1 MVENES
7 DSPPLFKLDRLENP
21 PMLNLGEKDKTIKK
35 TANVFL
41 SLYSCFK
48 CGCQPDYWF
57 VWYHKLLAMLLS
69 LITAYYDISKVS
81 SNIYLSLVLL
91 PPQEKGNFREIL
103 GSSHQLG
110 ILGKIQ
116 ISNFQKDKTSVFGNL
131 RLSLFFGKVRA
142 ALQRWIHTIFHQ
154 IMHYHCFSANIQ
166 DEDTGWFC
174 KCPPLKYWTVN
185 LGLAWLV

>member
-1 MVENES
+1 
-7 DSPPLFKLDRLENP
+7 
-21 PMLNLGEKDKTIKK
+21 
-35 TANVFL
+35 
-41 SLYSCFK
+41 
-48 CGCQPDYWF
+48 
-57 VWYHKLLAMLLS
+57 MLLS

-166 DEDTGWFC
+166 EEDTG
-174 KCPPLKYWTVN
+174 
-185 LGLAWLV
+185 

>member
-1 MVENES
+1 MHDHRTMVENELEATY
-7 DSPPLFKLDRLENP
+7 SPPLFKLDRLENL
-21 PMLNLGEKDKTIKK
+21 PMLKLVEKDKRIKK
-35 TANVFL
+35 LPMFFL

-57 VWYHKLLAMLLS
+57 VWYHELLA

-91 PPQEKGNFREIL
+91 PPQEKRNFREIL

-154 IMHYHCFSANIQ
+154 IMQPPIFKMKIQ
-166 DEDTGWFC
+166 GDFVNA
-174 KCPPLKYWTVN
+174 PP
-185 LGLAWLV
+185 